1 MKKIEL
7 FEKAIAEQ
15 AASLKEWGINPT
27 LFWAYRNSITAGND
41 RIDFGE
47 AIWDSEVGEIT
58 ETLKENG
65 ITEFTISSTFSSL
78 IPTLAEF
85 AKHGFQMA
93 GLTEVKANYT
103 DFQTQERAVIPA
115 IRMAAEEAQGAGAA
129 CRAGNPAGRKP
140 RKNGK
145 AKNTSAGQCG
155 AKEEFYGRDEVVQS
169 MAGGSGDGR
178 GCGKRPL

>member
-15 AASLKEWGINPT
+15 AASLKDWGINPT

-47 AIWDSEVGEIT
+47 VIWDSEVGEIT

-78 IPTLAEF
+78 ISTLAEF

-115 IRMAAEEAQGAGAA
+115 IRMAAEEA
-129 CRAGNPAGRKP
+129 
-140 RKNGK
+140 
-145 AKNTSAGQCG
+145 
-155 AKEEFYGRDEVVQS
+155 
-169 MAGGSGDGR
+169 
-178 GCGKRPL
+178 

>member
-1 MKKIEL
+1 MTRIEL
-7 FEKAIAEQ
+7 FEKAIAEK

-47 AIWDSEVGEIT
+47 TIWDSEVGEIT

-85 AKHGFQMA
+85 AKYGFQMA

-115 IRMAAEEAQGAGAA
+115 IRMATEEA
-129 CRAGNPAGRKP
+129 
-140 RKNGK
+140 
-145 AKNTSAGQCG
+145 
-155 AKEEFYGRDEVVQS
+155 
-169 MAGGSGDGR
+169 
-178 GCGKRPL
+178 

>member
-47 AIWDSEVGEIT
+47 VIWDSEVGEIA

-115 IRMAAEEAQGAGAA
+115 IRMAAEEA
-129 CRAGNPAGRKP
+129 
-140 RKNGK
+140 
-145 AKNTSAGQCG
+145 
-155 AKEEFYGRDEVVQS
+155 
-169 MAGGSGDGR
+169 
-178 GCGKRPL
+178 

>member
-7 FEKAIAEQ
+7 FEKAIAEK

-47 AIWDSEVGEIT
+47 TIWDSEVGEIT

-115 IRMAAEEAQGAGAA
+115 IQMAAEEA
-129 CRAGNPAGRKP
+129 
-140 RKNGK
+140 
-145 AKNTSAGQCG
+145 
-155 AKEEFYGRDEVVQS
+155 
-169 MAGGSGDGR
+169 
-178 GCGKRPL
+178 

>member
-7 FEKAIAEQ
+7 FEKAIAEK

-47 AIWDSEVGEIT
+47 VIWDNEVGEIA

-85 AKHGFQMA
+85 AGNGFQMA

-103 DFQTQERAVIPA
+103 DFQTQERAAIPA
-115 IRMAAEEAQGAGAA
+115 IRMAAEEA
-129 CRAGNPAGRKP
+129 
-140 RKNGK
+140 
-145 AKNTSAGQCG
+145 
-155 AKEEFYGRDEVVQS
+155 
-169 MAGGSGDGR
+169 
-178 GCGKRPL
+178 

>member
-1 MKKIEL
+1 MKKIEF

-15 AASLKEWGINPT
+15 EASLKDWGINPT

-47 AIWDSEVGEIT
+47 AIWDSEVGEIA

-93 GLTEVKANYT
+93 GLPEVKANYT

-115 IRMAAEEAQGAGAA
+115 IQMAAEEA
-129 CRAGNPAGRKP
+129 
-140 RKNGK
+140 
-145 AKNTSAGQCG
+145 
-155 AKEEFYGRDEVVQS
+155 
-169 MAGGSGDGR
+169 
-178 GCGKRPL
+178 

>member
-7 FEKAIAEQ
+7 FEKASAEK
-15 AASLKEWGINPT
+15 AASLKEGGINPT

-47 AIWDSEVGEIT
+47 VIWDSEVGEIA

-115 IRMAAEEAQGAGAA
+115 IQMAAEEA
-129 CRAGNPAGRKP
+129 
-140 RKNGK
+140 
-145 AKNTSAGQCG
+145 
-155 AKEEFYGRDEVVQS
+155 
-169 MAGGSGDGR
+169 
-178 GCGKRPL
+178 

>member
-7 FEKAIAEQ
+7 FEKAIAER

-27 LFWAYRNSITAGND
+27 LFWAYRNSITAGNG

-47 AIWDSEVGEIT
+47 AIWDNEVGEIA

-93 GLTEVKANYT
+93 GLAEVKANYT

-115 IRMAAEEAQGAGAA
+115 IRMAAEEA
-129 CRAGNPAGRKP
+129 
-140 RKNGK
+140 
-145 AKNTSAGQCG
+145 
-155 AKEEFYGRDEVVQS
+155 
-169 MAGGSGDGR
+169 
-178 GCGKRPL
+178 

>member
-7 FEKAIAEQ
+7 FEKAIAEK
-15 AASLKEWGINPT
+15 AANLKEWGINPT
-27 LFWAYRNSITAGND
+27 LFWAYRNSITVGND

-115 IRMAAEEAQGAGAA
+115 IQMAAEEA
-129 CRAGNPAGRKP
+129 
-140 RKNGK
+140 
-145 AKNTSAGQCG
+145 
-155 AKEEFYGRDEVVQS
+155 
-169 MAGGSGDGR
+169 
-178 GCGKRPL
+178 

>member
-1 MKKIEL
+1 MKKIGF

-15 AASLKEWGINPT
+15 EASLKDWGINPT

-47 AIWDSEVGEIT
+47 AIWDSEVGEIA

-78 IPTLAEF
+78 IPMLAEF

-115 IRMAAEEAQGAGAA
+115 IQMAAEEA
-129 CRAGNPAGRKP
+129 
-140 RKNGK
+140 
-145 AKNTSAGQCG
+145 
-155 AKEEFYGRDEVVQS
+155 
-169 MAGGSGDGR
+169 
-178 GCGKRPL
+178 

>member
-7 FEKAIAEQ
+7 FERAIAEQ
-15 AASLKEWGINPT
+15 AGNLKDLGINPT

-41 RIDFGE
+41 RIDFSETVWDNEIG
-47 AIWDSEVGEIT
+47 AIA

-65 ITEFTISSTFSSL
+65 ISEFTISSTFSGL

-115 IRMAAEEAQGAGAA
+115 IRMQAGEA
-129 CRAGNPAGRKP
+129 
-140 RKNGK
+140 
-145 AKNTSAGQCG
+145 
-155 AKEEFYGRDEVVQS
+155 
-169 MAGGSGDGR
+169 
-178 GCGKRPL
+178 

>member
-15 AASLKEWGINPT
+15 AASLKDWGINPT

-47 AIWDSEVGEIT
+47 VIWDSEVGEIA

-115 IRMAAEEAQGAGAA
+115 IQMAAEEA
-129 CRAGNPAGRKP
+129 
-140 RKNGK
+140 
-145 AKNTSAGQCG
+145 
-155 AKEEFYGRDEVVQS
+155 
-169 MAGGSGDGR
+169 
-178 GCGKRPL
+178 

>member
-7 FEKAIAEQ
+7 FERTIAEK
-15 AASLKEWGINPT
+15 AGSLKEWGINPT

-41 RIDFGE
+41 RIDFSE
-47 AIWDSEVGEIT
+47 TIWDSDIGEIT
-58 ETLKENG
+58 KTLKENG
-65 ITEFTISSTFSSL
+65 ISEFTISSTFSSL

-115 IRMAAEEAQGAGAA
+115 IRMAAEE
-129 CRAGNPAGRKP
+129 
-140 RKNGK
+140 
-145 AKNTSAGQCG
+145 
-155 AKEEFYGRDEVVQS
+155 V
-169 MAGGSGDGR
+169 
-178 GCGKRPL
+178 

>member
-15 AASLKEWGINPT
+15 AASLKDWGINPT

-47 AIWDSEVGEIT
+47 VIWDSEVGEIA

-85 AKHGFQMA
+85 AKHGVQMA

-103 DFQTQERAVIPA
+103 DFQTQERAVISA
-115 IRMAAEEAQGAGAA
+115 IRMAAEEA
-129 CRAGNPAGRKP
+129 
-140 RKNGK
+140 
-145 AKNTSAGQCG
+145 
-155 AKEEFYGRDEVVQS
+155 
-169 MAGGSGDGR
+169 
-178 GCGKRPL
+178 

>member
-7 FEKAIAEQ
+7 FERAIAEQ
-15 AASLKEWGINPT
+15 AASLKDWGINPT

-41 RIDFGE
+41 RIDFSE
-47 AIWDSEVGEIT
+47 TIWDSDIEEIT
-58 ETLKENG
+58 KTLKENG
-65 ITEFTISSTFSSL
+65 ITGFTISSTFSSL

-115 IRMAAEEAQGAGAA
+115 IRMELKEA
-129 CRAGNPAGRKP
+129 
-140 RKNGK
+140 
-145 AKNTSAGQCG
+145 
-155 AKEEFYGRDEVVQS
+155 
-169 MAGGSGDGR
+169 
-178 GCGKRPL
+178 

>member
-1 MKKIEL
+1 MKRIEL
-7 FEKAIAEQ
+7 FEKAIAEK
-15 AASLKEWGINPT
+15 AAGLKDWGINPT

-47 AIWDSEVGEIT
+47 VIWDSEVGEIA

-115 IRMAAEEAQGAGAA
+115 IRMAVEEA
-129 CRAGNPAGRKP
+129 
-140 RKNGK
+140 
-145 AKNTSAGQCG
+145 
-155 AKEEFYGRDEVVQS
+155 
-169 MAGGSGDGR
+169 
-178 GCGKRPL
+178 